1 MKRLTPV
8 MLHPARRVGLQ
19 AAAMRRAARPVDLRV
34 DLRVAPAVRLQGRA
48 VRPQDRAV
56 RPQDRVGRPR
66 DRVVRRAV
74 VISIVDRVRRVATET
89 IAPRVATE
97 TIAPRV
103 AIAMTGRRVP
113 R

>member
-34 DLRVAPAVRLQGRA
+34 DLRVAPAVRLQG
-48 VRPQDRAV
+48 RAV

-113 R
+113 H